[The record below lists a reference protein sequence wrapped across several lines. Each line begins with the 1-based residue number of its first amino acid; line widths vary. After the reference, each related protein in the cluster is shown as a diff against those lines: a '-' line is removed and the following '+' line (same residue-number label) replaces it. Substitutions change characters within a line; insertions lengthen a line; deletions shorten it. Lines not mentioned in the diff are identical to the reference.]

1 MSYLSNRQQRVRIGN
16 KFSDIASVEVEVPQG
31 SNIGPLLFLI
41 YINDIENASNKFLFS
56 IFADDTTL
64 SLKGSNAVDLV
75 EIVNQ
80 EIELVHNWLVANK
93 LISNSS
99 KTKWMF
105 FTTSVKGYVFDPH
118 ISLKSLI
125 PYIDVTILNI

>member
-1 MSYLSNRQQRVRIGN
+1 MCPISLTDSRVRIGN
-16 KFSDIASVEVEVPQG
+16 KFSDITSVEVGVPQG

-56 IFADDTTL
+56 MFADDTTL

-75 EIVNQ
+75 EIDNQ

-105 FTTSVKGYVFDPH
+105 FTTSLKGYVFDLHSPRRG
-118 ISLKSLI
+118 
-125 PYIDVTILNI
+125 